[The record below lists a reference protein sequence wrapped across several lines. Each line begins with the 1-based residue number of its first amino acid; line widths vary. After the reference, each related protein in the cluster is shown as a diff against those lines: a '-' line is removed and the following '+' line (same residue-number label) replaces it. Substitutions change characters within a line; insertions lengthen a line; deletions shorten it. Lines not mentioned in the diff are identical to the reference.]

1 MIFRYL
7 SAICLFCA
15 SAWSLVGC
23 GGGTGNGAPGVV
35 PVPPSPAIPSLVQPG
50 VYAATVNGKDFW
62 GVISPAAWGSR
73 WYGLHYAAV
82 NPDIYSGDLSG
93 AGTVS
98 ASVSTMRYFQNTS
111 ANVLSG
117 SASMKSAGAG
127 QLSGDLN
134 LVTTTPPY
142 KQALSFVASTPTSLN
157 YNQAAQLSEIAG
169 SWKGWLSYGLGSND
183 AFSISIAASSGVM
196 TLEKEFN
203 NCLWAPSGTTA
214 EPNPEVNLFKLKIT
228 MTEKTACSTDIN
240 GKTLTGVAFVQKSPV
255 VGQTQRL
262 IWVATTVDGKGM
274 SFTADR

>member
-1 MIFRYL
+1 
-7 SAICLFCA
+7 
-15 SAWSLVGC
+15 
-23 GGGTGNGAPGVV
+23 
-35 PVPPSPAIPSLVQPG
+35 

-62 GVISPAAWGSR
+62 GVISPSAWGSR

-203 NCLWAPSGTTA
+203 NCLWAP
-214 EPNPEVNLFKLKIT
+214 
-228 MTEKTACSTDIN
+228 
-240 GKTLTGVAFVQKSPV
+240 
-255 VGQTQRL
+255 
-262 IWVATTVDGKGM
+262 
-274 SFTADR
+274 